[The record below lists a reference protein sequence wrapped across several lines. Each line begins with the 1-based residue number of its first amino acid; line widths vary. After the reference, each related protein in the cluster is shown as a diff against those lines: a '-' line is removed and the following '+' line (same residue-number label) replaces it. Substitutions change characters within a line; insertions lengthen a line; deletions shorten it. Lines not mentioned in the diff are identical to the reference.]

1 MSGFEKLDVR
11 AFAGTVAFLRQC
23 GASRPL
29 QNSSSRAYQ
38 PMSRSRVRPR
48 PIFLDS
54 HGGRDII
61 VEPTGLV
68 PFDQIFD
75 GSDVA
80 CGVVNPATVTH
91 SDLVAEVLKL
101 ETRLC
106 FYCRPA
112 AKR

>member
-1 MSGFEKLDVR
+1 V
-11 AFAGTVAFLRQC
+11 T
-23 GASRPL
+23 
-29 QNSSSRAYQ
+29 SS
-38 PMSRSRVRPR
+38 
-48 PIFLDS
+48 
-54 HGGRDII
+54 

-106 FYCRPA
+106 FLLSTCSKARNLLVTV
-112 AKR
+112 